1 MDVISLL
8 PIESINDENME
19 QIVELLNNDKKLL
32 AALESNNRKLTKKDF
47 IEKNKDWASSKNADM
62 FAIFVES
69 TAIGM
74 ISLSHQDLLNHKA
87 EIGYWI
93 GSNYWGK
100 GYTSKAFLQILDFAI
115 SKGIRYVSSTIKEDN
130 VASKRI
136 WEKYGANM
144 ILKNNRFYVSLTL
157 PVTTKD

>member
-1 MDVISLL
+1 MDIISIL
-8 PIESINDENME
+8 PIESISDENTE

-32 AALESNNRKLTKKDF
+32 AALESNKRKITKWEF
-47 IEKNKDWASSKNADM
+47 IEHNKHWAKNKSVDM

-74 ISLSHQDLLNHKA
+74 ISLSHQDQLNHKA
-87 EIGYWI
+87 DIGYWI

-100 GYTSKAFLQILDFAI
+100 GYTSKAFAQILDFAI

-130 VASKRI
+130 IASRRI

-144 ILKNNRFYVSLTL
+144 ILKNNRLYVSLTL